1 MRIVMSAN
9 ADIHQIQLAERQLGL
24 GKQVSTPK
32 IRILLA
38 YKGSWLHGLGITRP
52 YCDM

>member
-1 MRIVMSAN
+1 MRVVMSAN

-32 IRILLA
+32 IRISLA
-38 YKGSWLHGLGITRP
+38 YKASWLHGVGFTRP
-52 YCDM
+52 YCVM